1 MQKIMFTE
9 VERAS
14 YIMALNDR
22 LIKLSN
28 QVDMTNKTTEVAE
41 AKTITASLQNEIE
54 VLKVM
59 LLKAS

>member
-14 YIMALNDR
+14 YIMALNVR